1 MKFISIFE
9 AQKDEDSVY
18 YSVTFTKKELIKCG
32 VQGSDDEV
40 DECYVNMPE
49 FRKLK
54 ELWADTMYLSDF
66 YRENI
71 SYFNTDYW
79 GYITEEEFIR
89 EVIYNSN
96 LIFCEL
102 EKIFRKGTLSSRLE
116 PLDLEESSRRSKQK
130 PYKVKSKFGKIS
142 GKFAFRIYG
151 IRLDDVFVVTGGAI
165 KIVQKMRDARNTR
178 IELAKMNLVSRK
190 LDNEYV
196 SDKGSFLEFIIS
208 DENEER

>member
-1 MKFISIFE
+1 
-9 AQKDEDSVY
+9 
-18 YSVTFTKKELIKCG
+18 
-32 VQGSDDEV
+32 
-40 DECYVNMPE
+40 
-49 FRKLK
+49 
-54 ELWADTMYLSDF
+54 
-66 YRENI
+66 
-71 SYFNTDYW
+71 
-79 GYITEEEFIR
+79 
-89 EVIYNSN
+89 
-96 LIFCEL
+96 
-102 EKIFRKGTLSSRLE
+102 LE
-116 PLDLEESSRRSKQK
+116 PLDLEESSRRSKHK

-165 KIVQKMRDARNTR
+165 KIVQKMRDARNTK